1 MAGTCWCMDH
11 SHTALDAAIPV
22 AADDHP
28 THPFQICHTHD
39 PQIAQTHEL
48 ATESRQATNL
58 QIAAWNSRSI
68 CRDPLER
75 MYDREFLADPK
86 ARRSRLGLRATQ
98 SKGVADLCHWWWREE
113 KMVRVGAG
121 ACTRTPLLP
130 FVGKKGSP

>member
-1 MAGTCWCMDH
+1 MELRSWNKELEQGLVVGLEDSSYTLHQIHSHSTAMAGTCWCMDH

-48 ATESRQATNL
+48 ATKSRQATNL

-75 MYDREFLADPK
+75 M
-86 ARRSRLGLRATQ
+86 
-98 SKGVADLCHWWWREE
+98 
-113 KMVRVGAG
+113 
-121 ACTRTPLLP
+121 
-130 FVGKKGSP
+130 